1 MAEKTNAL
9 CSEKMVAKIN
19 AYIKAWESR
28 GYENG
33 IPDEAPES
41 LERINAVPSYR
52 MIVRAILKND
62 VQLTTLGYE
71 REPCAMYSKLKREEL
86 KANGKIKVLA
96 VQYGLFGGEYECI

>member
-1 MAEKTNAL
+1 MNVF
-9 CSEKMVAKIN
+9 CSEKMIAKIN
-19 AYIKAWESR
+19 AYIRAWENR
-28 GYENG
+28 GYRNG

-71 REPCAMYSKLKREEL
+71 REPCYIYTKIKREEL
-86 KANGKIKVLA
+86 KERGKIKVLA
-96 VQYGLFGGEYECI
+96 IQYGLFGGEYECI